1 MQKSGGFV
9 DTLRKTIEV
18 ARKDKEMR
26 ERWLRVQTKVDNMSA
41 PFEVE
46 HKGVGE
52 KRKSVTNNGEHV
64 REQ

>member
-9 DTLRKTIEV
+9 DTLRKTIDV
-18 ARKDKEMR
+18 ARKNKEMR
-26 ERWLRVQTKVDNMSA
+26 ARWLRVQTKVDNTSV

-46 HKGVGE
+46 HKSVGE

-64 REQ
+64 CEQ